1 MNLFNEENSLNVQF
15 ECHQILISGL
25 KFQLYSLKINE
36 KKTNAFKFTKF
47 IFQNKT

>member
-15 ECHQILISGL
+15 KGYQILIFGL
-25 KFQLYSLKINE
+25 KFQLYSLKIIE
-36 KKTNAFKFTKF
+36 KKNNAFTKF